1 MENNNLIINKV
12 INQSLSKG
20 TRIFRVVYGVF
31 LLVLGLLLI
40 AKKGFSFKEE
50 MSIIGVGIIIIGIGS
65 ILYGYIG
72 KVIVKDRIRV
82 ILNDETIKIKKSFE
96 PQSIIKLKSAKLIK
110 FNKLDLEVSYNDYA
124 KSYDFSFLND
134 KEFEKVKEC
143 IANYCSINNIVI
155 EQ

>member
-50 MSIIGVGIIIIGIGS
+50 MSIIGVGIIIIGVGS

>member
-1 MENNNLIINKV
+1 MENNSLIINKV

-20 TRIFRVVYGVF
+20 ARIFRVVYGVF

-50 MSIIGVGIIIIGIGS
+50 MSIIGVGIIIIGVGS